1 MGMFDDI
8 KREFEKRIE
17 GVKNIN
23 ELKEIEVFF
32 LGKKGKVQELF
43 KQIKNIPESDRKEF
57 GENVNRLKEYIEKN
71 IEEKEQFI
79 LNIQREEKLKKE
91 AIDITAPGLILE
103 RGHEHILN
111 KVIEE
116 VKSIFISMGFDVFSG
131 PDIET
136 DYYNFE
142 ALNIPEHHPARD
154 MQDTF
159 YLAEKI
165 LLRTQ
170 TSPMQVRTMEKQ
182 KPPIRMI
189 AIGRCYR
196 RDALDSSH
204 SPQFHQIEGL
214 VVDKNI
220 SFANLKATLS
230 EFSKRMFGES
240 TKVRFTPSYFPFVE
254 PGAETSI
261 TCVICGGKGCPVC
274 KYTGYL
280 EMGGS
285 GMVHPNVLK
294 NVGIDPEEYQGFAFG
309 WGIERIAMVKYGI
322 PDIRYFLQ
330 NDMRFLK
337 QF

>member
-1 MGMFDDI
+1 MEFNEDI
-8 KREFEKRIE
+8 EKQFFEKI
-17 GVKNIN
+17 KNIKDLS
-23 ELKEIEVFF
+23 ELKKIEIEY
-32 LGKKGKVQELF
+32 LGKKGIVQELY
-43 KQIKNIPESDRKEF
+43 KKIRELPEEKRKEF
-57 GENVNRLKEYIEKN
+57 GEKVNNLRNVIESSIESTKAQLESSLADLKLSSEK
-71 IEEKEQFI
+71 
-79 LNIQREEKLKKE
+79 
-91 AIDITAPGLILE
+91 IDVTLPGLHFQKGSIHVLT
-103 RGHEHILN
+103 

-116 VKSIFISMGFDVFSG
+116 VKSIFVSMGFDVFSG
-131 PDIET
+131 PDIED

-159 YLAEKI
+159 YLARKI

-170 TSPMQVRTMEKQ
+170 TSPMQIRTMEKL

-204 SPQFHQIEGL
+204 SPQFHQVEGL
-214 VVDKNI
+214 VVDKGI

-230 EFSKRMFGES
+230 EFSRKMFGEN
-240 TKVRFTPSYFPFVE
+240 TKTRFTPSYFPFVE
-254 PGAETSI
+254 PGSETSI
-261 TCVICGGKGCPVC
+261 SCVICGGKGCPVC
-274 KYTGYL
+274 KYTGFL

-285 GMVHPNVLK
+285 GMVHPNVLR
-294 NVGIDPEEYQGFAFG
+294 NVGIDPDEFQGFAFG

-322 PDIRYFLQ
+322 PDIRYFYQ
-330 NDMRFLK
+330 NDLRFLK

>member
-1 MGMFDDI
+1 MGLFDDI
-8 KREFEKRIE
+8 RKEFEEKIKD
-17 GVKNIN
+17 VKSIDDIR
-23 ELKEIEVFF
+23 KIEVFF
-32 LGKKGKVQELF
+32 LGKKGKVQELY
-43 KQIKNIPESDRKEF
+43 KQIKELSETERKTF
-57 GENVNRLKEYIEKN
+57 GENVNNLRAFIENEIK
-71 IEEKEQFI
+71 EKELEI
-79 LNIQREEKLKKE
+79 SLRMKEEKLLSEKLDVTLPGFSF
-91 AIDITAPGLILE
+91 DIG
-103 RGHEHILN
+103 RKHILN
-111 KVIEE
+111 KVIDE
-116 VKSIFISMGFDVFSG
+116 VKSIFVSMGFDVFSG
-131 PDIET
+131 PEIET

-159 YLAEKI
+159 YLGDKL

-170 TSPMQVRTMEKQ
+170 TSPMQIRVMEQ
-182 KPPIRMI
+182 MKPPIRMI

-214 VVDKNI
+214 VVDKGI
-220 SFANLKATLS
+220 SLANLKATLA
-230 EFSKRMFGES
+230 EFSRKMFGEN

-261 TCVICGGKGCPVC
+261 SCVICGGKGCPVC
-274 KYTGYL
+274 KYTGFL

-294 NVGIDPEEYQGFAFG
+294 NVGIDKDEYQGFAFG
-309 WGIERIAMVKYGI
+309 WGVERIAMVKYSI
-322 PDIRYFLQ
+322 PDIRYFLLD
-330 NDMRFLK
+330 DMRFLE

>member
-1 MGMFDDI
+1 MSIFEDI
-8 KREFEKRIE
+8 KNSFLES
-17 GVKNIN
+17 VKNIKDL
-23 ELKEIEVFF
+23 EALKKVEIEY
-32 LGKKGKVQELF
+32 LGKKGIVQNLF
-43 KQIKNIPESDRKEF
+43 KKIKEIPDSERKEF
-57 GENVNRLKEYIEKN
+57 GEKINNLRDFIESEIASIKKDLEDKLKEA
-71 IEEKEQFI
+71 
-79 LNIQREEKLKKE
+79 KLLSE
-91 AIDITAPGLILE
+91 AVDVTLPGLRLE
-103 RGHEHILN
+103 RGNIHVLT

-116 VKSIFISMGFDVFSG
+116 VKSIFVSMGFDVFSG
-131 PDIET
+131 PEIET
-136 DYYNFE
+136 DYYNFQ

-159 YLAEKI
+159 YLTEKI

-170 TSPMQVRTMEKQ
+170 TSPMQIRTMEKM

-214 VVDKNI
+214 VVDKGI

-230 EFSKRMFGES
+230 EFSKKMFGEN
-240 TKVRFTPSYFPFVE
+240 TKIRFTPSYFPFVE

-261 TCVICGGKGCPVC
+261 SCVICGGKGCPVC
-274 KYTGYL
+274 KYTGFL

-285 GMVHPNVLK
+285 GMVHPNVLR

-309 WGIERIAMVKYGI
+309 WGVERIAMVKYGI
-322 PDIRYFLQ
+322 PDIRYFYE
-330 NDMRFLK
+330 NDLRFLK

>member
-1 MGMFDDI
+1 MEIFEDLKRDFEEQINKI
-8 KREFEKRIE
+8 KNLDELRQIE
-17 GVKNIN
+17 I
-23 ELKEIEVFF
+23 FF
-32 LGKKGKVQELF
+32 LGKKGKIQELF
-43 KQIKNIPESDRKEF
+43 KQIKSVPENERKEF
-57 GENVNRLKEYIEKN
+57 GEKVNNLKEYIEN
-71 IEEKEQFI
+71 LITEKEKELSNI
-79 LNIQREEKLKKE
+79 LREEKLRSE
-91 AIDITAPGLILE
+91 AVDVTAPGLILE
-103 RGHEHILN
+103 KGTEHILN

-131 PDIET
+131 PDIES

-159 YLAEKI
+159 YLAEKM

-170 TSPMQVRTMEKQ
+170 TSPMQIRTMEKQ

-214 VVDKNI
+214 VVDKGI
-220 SFANLKATLS
+220 SFANLKVTLS
-230 EFSKRMFGES
+230 EFSKKMFGEN